1 MSRHQS
7 DTSAAKA
14 LSIRNVRKVYKSR
27 GREEFE
33 AVKGMDLDIRPGE
46 MISVEIPAGTLG
58 VASTAGEPFEI
69 SLNAAGEGV
78 K

>member
-1 MSRHQS
+1 MVMLDRGILKIMRGG
-7 DTSAAKA
+7 AE
-14 LSIRNVRKVYKSR
+14 IYKKSLNW
-27 GREEFE
+27 
-33 AVKGMDLDIRPGE
+33 VRPGE